1 MGFVTTLQEKLGWEP
16 LGGTLVPTGSGMM
29 EASGTIRTGDLANQT
44 HKAIWQLACTLKPM
58 AYQLILMVGG
68 WMEIVTKTQNCGI
81 VCARRPSEPLF
92 SVTNMGLTTFGNG
105 LVIL

>member
-1 MGFVTTLQEKLGWEP
+1 VTTLQEKLGWEP

-44 HKAIWQLACTLKPM
+44 HKATWQLACTLKPM

-81 VCARRPSEPLF
+81 VCARRLSELTLSGTF
-92 SVTNMGLTTFGNG
+92 IVCNKYGTNYFW
-105 LVIL
+105 